1 MFTAEVIMSNT
12 RLCTVLMKLIFAQ
25 AKYYNKKL
33 FSNQTKHCGESSGWR
48 SLDLSAQLGYPLAL
62 EIQGWHSSKPFSWR
76 SVGDGVVVAE
86 SRFLQAPGLPLDI
99 LCTQDNALEQGIPVE
114 LVSLGDNVP
123 FMRYALYQAC
133 ACLPAARQLAQ
144 DSPLLLI
151 LTLDWAQRLNIE
163 QTELA
168 VRLSEKRARLL
179 EMIGLPG
186 SASLARLLSR
196 IPLTPITSWQLDSV
210 RKCLQHPDALALLRH
225 LARPNLNHLWFL
237 NRFPDPWTK
246 LLEMI
251 EQDAPLHE
259 IVWLQRMVEDIQRLA
274 PNAPQ
279 LYRVNDTQALQQLH
293 DDLVER
299 FNALSQVNR
308 AAALA
313 LQYGDY
319 PEEPISGN
327 ADIVALE
334 NWDALL
340 AEGKRMHHCIGSYA
354 SQVGARQVFVYHMQE
369 PEALTIALTSQGGK
383 WGLQEA
389 RGYCNALPSEAS
401 LAAIQRWLTAYY

>member
-1 MFTAEVIMSNT
+1 MSNT
-12 RLCTVLMKLIFAQ
+12 RLGTALMKQIFAQ
-25 AKYYNKKL
+25 ARHRSKKR
-33 FSNQTKHCGESSGWR
+33 FNRPKHYGESSDWR

-62 EIQGWHSSKPFSWR
+62 DIQGWHSPKPFSWR
-76 SVGDGVVVAE
+76 SVSDGAVVAE
-86 SRFLQAPGLPLDI
+86 SRFLQAPGLPLDV
-99 LCTQDNALEQGIPVE
+99 LCTQDNALEQGVPSDLI
-114 LVSLGDNVP
+114 SLGDNVP
-123 FMRYALYQAC
+123 FVRYALYQAC
-133 ACLPAARQLAQ
+133 ACLPAAKQLAQ
-144 DSPLLLI
+144 DSPLLLV
-151 LTLDWAQRLNIE
+151 LTLDWAQRLDIE

-168 VRLSEKRARLL
+168 VWLSGKRAWLL

-186 SASLARLLSR
+186 SASLARLLRR

-225 LARPNLNHLWFL
+225 LARPNLNHVWFL
-237 NRFPDPWTK
+237 TRFSVPWPK

-274 PNAPQ
+274 PNGTQ

-299 FNALSQVNR
+299 FNALSQENR

-313 LQYGDY
+313 LHYGDY
-319 PEEPISGN
+319 PEEPVPGN
-327 ADIVALE
+327 ADIVALK

-354 SQVGARQVFVYHMQE
+354 AQVGTRQIFLYHMQA
-369 PEALTIALTSQGGK
+369 PEALTIALAPQGGK

-401 LAAIQRWLTAYY
+401 LEAIQRWLAAYY